1 VTRSITS
8 AFASIFAGRLLVIL
22 SLAVSTPILVWLL
35 GASAYGQYATVLAVF
50 NLSMILVSSGINS
63 GARKFLAEERDR
75 EDWRNHVFGFYFRL
89 ALGLSLVA
97 AVGFFL
103 ATQFGLVAAAFGDE
117 MAPYFYLLVVMAV
130 VAQFTNYLRR
140 SLMGLK
146 LEWIAEPLRVANTV
160 TFAVSA
166 ITLAWLG
173 YGVTGALVGK
183 MLASGVVIVAA
194 TYFLSN
200 HLSLSYVTKPTPE
213 WFPRRQLFTFNY
225 KSVVYV
231 FLLTSLYHVDVVMLG
246 MSEVVSSGDV
256 GYYKAAL
263 VLAEFLWFVPRAIQS
278 TMIQSTSNL
287 WAEGNTERI
296 TEIASR
302 VTRYGL
308 LLTTLLAIGIGAL
321 ASDFVPLYYPEQFS
335 ASVTPLLLLLPGA
348 LGFAVARPI
357 FSISHA
363 KGDLN
368 VVILA
373 TAASA
378 GINLALNALL
388 IPPLG
393 IAGAAIATSIGYG
406 SLPVFH
412 FVGAR
417 HLGFEPF
424 ADARLGRIAAT
435 AAFSAVPIVGLA
447 VLTRNPLVSLV
458 VVPPTGFVIYA
469 GLALATGAIDQ
480 EEVADILS
488 ALPNPVSTPVTRV
501 LSRLGVV

>member
-1 VTRSITS
+1 MTRSIAS

-75 EDWRNHVFGFYFRL
+75 DHWRDHVFGFYFRL
-89 ALGLSLVA
+89 ALALALVA
-97 AVGFFL
+97 AVAFFL
-103 ATQFGLVAAAFGDE
+103 ATQFGLVAAAFGEE
-117 MAPYFYLLVVMAV
+117 MVPYFYLLVAMALI
-130 VAQFTNYLRR
+130 AQFTNYLRR

-146 LEWIAEPLRVANTV
+146 LESIAEPLRVANTV

-173 YGVTGALVGK
+173 WGVTGALVGK

-194 TYFLSN
+194 TYYLSKN
-200 HLSLSYVTKPTPE
+200 LSLSYVTKPAPD

-246 MSEVVSSGDV
+246 MSEVVSSGQV

-263 VLAEFLWFVPRAIQS
+263 VLAEFLWFVPRSIQS

-296 TEIASR
+296 TDIASK

-321 ASDFVPLYYPEQFS
+321 ATDFVPLYYPDPFIE
-335 ASVTPLLLLLPGA
+335 SVTPLLLLLPGA
-348 LGFAVARPI
+348 VGFAVARPI

-368 VVILA
+368 VVIGA

-378 GINLALNALL
+378 GINLGLNALL
-388 IPPLG
+388 IPRFG

-406 SLPVFH
+406 SLPLFH
-412 FVGAR
+412 IVGAR
-417 HLGFEPF
+417 HLGFQPF

-435 AAFSAVPIVGLA
+435 AALSAVPIVALA
-447 VLTRNPLVSLV
+447 YFTTAFVSLL

-469 GLALATGAIDQ
+469 GLALATGAID
-480 EEVADILS
+480 EAEVAELLS
-488 ALPNPVSTPVTRV
+488 ALPNPVSSPVTAV